1 LPFLLIFLCVSPT
14 SFHTHTQTEDI
25 ISLEGR
31 EIALEV
37 SHGRELPVTIS
48 QIRAFSNDNYVAVI
62 NFFYIDAVDMRQML
76 NNMNSG
82 LDELEVT
89 IKPTRNFRAERYFN
103 APANRWLINGSIDA
117 FDRAKQ
123 LCERVLESIF
133 L

>member
-48 QIRAFSNDNYVAVI
+48 Q
-62 NFFYIDAVDMRQML
+62 ML

-103 APANRWLINGSIDA
+103 APANRWSINGSIDA